1 MVFSDRSNDWHELPA
16 YVSSGFEADIRIG
29 KDATINI
36 CCASSSKLLTKRAPH
51 VGQSLL
57 ASGLVAGA
65 IGCTR
70 TRHTLLDSMNRLR
83 RYFAHPFLDGK
94 HRARRRLN
102 TRPAHVA
109 SRSRRPGGSYRF

>member
-1 MVFSDRSNDWHELPA
+1 MLVSDRRNDWHELPA
-16 YVSSGFEADIRIG
+16 YVSSEFEADIRIG
-29 KDATINI
+29 EDATINI
-36 CCASSSKLLTKRAPH
+36 YCASSSKLLTKKALH

-70 TRHTLLDSMNRLR
+70 TRHTFLDGMNRLR
-83 RYFAHPFLDGK
+83 RYFAHPFLDGQ

-102 TRPAHVA
+102 PRPAHGA